1 MAVAPHRYRRC
12 FPVRVAAAGFLAGA
26 GVLVLASGAFAASVA
41 ARPYNGPTNCAAL
54 HQHFGSGG
62 PWTEIRFSDLPD
74 VGGTKTG
81 RARGVTVTI
90 VRTSPTSLD
99 WQASDGIDLV
109 WVNAGVPPNG
119 SSAAYLYDPPA
130 EATADSGLTGVAG
143 RDPLEHVLFCFDTAE
158 APTTPP
164 TTVPA
169 TTTATTTATSV
180 APPPPPPPPTEV
192 TLPPSPPPVPTVPR
206 KVPLSPPSTSATTA
220 PATTPPATVRSV
232 PQTSNPGPTPTPTP
246 TSESALR
253 LPKTGVDAATL
264 FAVGASLLGAGLVIL
279 ASVRRRPALVSSAR
293 EAARGGARR

>member
-1 MAVAPHRYRRC
+1 MAVAPHRSRRR
-12 FPVRVAAAGFLAGA
+12 FPLRVAAAGFLAGA
-26 GVLVLASGAFAASVA
+26 GVLVLASGALAANVA

-74 VGGTKTG
+74 AGGSKTG

-90 VRTSPTSLD
+90 VRTSATSFD

-143 RDPLEHVLFCFDTAE
+143 RDPLDHVLFCFDTAE

-164 TTVPA
+164 TTSATTAPA

-180 APPPPPPPPTEV
+180 ATTPPPPPPTEV
-192 TLPPSPPPVPTVPR
+192 TAPPTTQAPPVPTVPR
-206 KVPLSPPSTSATTA
+206 NVPPATAATT
-220 PATTPPATVRSV
+220 TPATVRSV
-232 PQTSNPGPTPTPTP
+232 PQTSNPGPTPAPTP
-246 TSESALR
+246 TGETTLAL
-253 LPKTGVDAATL
+253 PETGVDAATL

-293 EAARGGARR
+293 EGARGGARR